1 MPTLTDEGRM
11 LIEAAFISDERL
23 RLKIGLWLN
32 RVRRM
37 ERAFD
42 EICEDARQDE
52 LARADRLG
60 VMRPVG
66 NGGVGR

>member
-1 MPTLTDEGRM
+1 MPTLTDEGRA
-11 LIEAAFISDERL
+11 IAAEVEALNPELGRRMGA
-23 RLKIGLWLN
+23 WLN

-60 VMRPVG
+60 QMRVR
-66 NGGVGR
+66 GGMA

>member
-1 MPTLTDEGRM
+1 MPTLTAEGRA
-11 LIEAAFISDERL
+11 IAAEVEALNPELGRRMGA
-23 RLKIGLWLN
+23 WLN

-60 VMRPVG
+60 QMRVR
-66 NGGVGR
+66 GGVA

>member
-1 MPTLTDEGRM
+1 MPTLTDEGRA
-11 LIEAAFISDERL
+11 IAAEVEALNPELGRRMGA
-23 RLKIGLWLN
+23 WLN

-60 VMRPVG
+60 QMRVR
-66 NGGVGR
+66 GGVA